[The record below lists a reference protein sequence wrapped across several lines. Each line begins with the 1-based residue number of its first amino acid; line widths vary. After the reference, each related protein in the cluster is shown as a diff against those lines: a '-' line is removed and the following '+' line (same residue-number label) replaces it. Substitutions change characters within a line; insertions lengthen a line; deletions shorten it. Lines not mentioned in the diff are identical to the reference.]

1 VLRRTGASALALA
14 SLGAF
19 TLFTGSARA
28 DDGGYYA
35 ASARAT
41 VADFY
46 FTNPTIPGGIKPEG
60 GGPET
65 DVAQTSL
72 NKGDANAQFP
82 YLGDY
87 VPGLPG
93 VASGLFGFPVPPYPL
108 AASSTFGSDPG
119 VVSYP
124 GISLNTASRTSS
136 TVSDAIVGST
146 GSGATSHSEVNE
158 DSEGTITATSTAAS
172 PLTVLGPVLS
182 LKGFNSVT
190 TVTADSSGAIT
201 RSSNLSID
209 QISAPGLVLRIPE
222 NTPSSYP
229 VPVPFAIP
237 GVSAPPPIPAPSFP
251 VPAGGQTIVEPNI
264 GFEDGYFVIQLP
276 FAGNAQK
283 YTLPAQAVIAAFKAQ
298 GVTLSYTA
306 PQKTDDGLIGGVFSM
321 SYTLPAPPPNQ
332 YYNGATPVTYIVG
345 STSAAVK
352 KSVAKAA
359 PATAPGLPLLTPPPA
374 GGAVPA
380 SAVAPALPPAPPAAV
395 SAAAPPTV
403 NLQPAEHRSA
413 AADLVSAALPAF
425 VGSDLSN
432 GYLVVI
438 VIGLA
443 LLVSVFVLGAK
454 GVGARW
460 NS

>member
-1 VLRRTGASALALA
+1 MAPLS
-14 SLGAF
+14 AF
-19 TLFTGSARA
+19 TLLSSTARA

-46 FTNPTIPGGIKPEG
+46 FTNPTIPGGVKPEG

-65 DVAQTSL
+65 DVAQTAL
-72 NKGDANAQFP
+72 DKGDANAQFP

-119 VVSYP
+119 VVNYP
-124 GISLNTASRTSS
+124 GITLNTASRASS
-136 TVSDAIVGST
+136 TVADAIVGSS

-158 DSEGTITATSTAAS
+158 TTEGAITAIASAAS
-172 PLTVLGPVLS
+172 PLTVLGPELS
-182 LKGFNSVT
+182 LKGFNSLTV
-190 TVTADSSGAIT
+190 VTADSSGVLT

-209 QISAPGLVLRIPE
+209 QISAPGLVLRIPQ
-222 NTPSSYP
+222 NSPSSYP

-237 GVSAPPPIPAPSFP
+237 GVPAFDPIPAPSFP
-251 VPAGGQTIVEPNI
+251 VPMGGQTIEEPNI
-264 GFEDGYFVIQLP
+264 GFENGFFTILLP
-276 FAGNAQK
+276 FAGGTKK
-283 YTLPAQAVIAAFKAQ
+283 YALPAEPVIAAFKAQ
-298 GVTLSYTA
+298 GVALSYTA
-306 PQKTDDGLIGGVFSM
+306 PQQTDAGLVGGVFSM

-332 YYNGATPVTYIVG
+332 YYNGATPVTFIVG
-345 STSAAVK
+345 STSASVK
-352 KSVAKAA
+352 KSKPTTAA
-359 PATAPGLPLLTPPPA
+359 PATAPGLPILTPPPA
-374 GGAVPA
+374 GGA
-380 SAVAPALPPAPPAAV
+380 LPAV
-395 SAAAPPTV
+395 SAATPALPSVLPAAVGATAPPTV
-403 NLQPAEHRSA
+403 NLQPALQRSA
-413 AADLVSAALPAF
+413 AANLVSEALPAF
-425 VGSDLSN
+425 VGSDLSA

-438 VIGLA
+438 AIGLA